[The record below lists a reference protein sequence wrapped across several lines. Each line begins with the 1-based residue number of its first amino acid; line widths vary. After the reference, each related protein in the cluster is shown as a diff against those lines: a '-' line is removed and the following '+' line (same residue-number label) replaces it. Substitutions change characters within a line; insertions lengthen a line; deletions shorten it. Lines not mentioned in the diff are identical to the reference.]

1 MLATL
6 KERLDA
12 RHSALLVIDMQ
23 NDFCAEGG
31 YVEKVIGRNAQ
42 ACRAIAGDVAG
53 LVADARAA
61 KVPVVWVVA
70 DYSVDKVTPSMR
82 IKAMERGS
90 DAVCC
95 APGSWGAAFHGVA
108 PAAGESVITKHC
120 YSGFMGTPLDAHL
133 RGLGTQTLVFAGVQ
147 TNVCVESTLRDGAS
161 LGFHIVVAKDCVASH
176 MQPAHE
182 ATLQMVSFLFGDV
195 LARRDIAAHW
205 RVP

>member
-6 KERLDA
+6 KERLEA

-31 YVEKVIGRNAQ
+31 YVEKVIGRNAA
-42 ACRAIAGDVAG
+42 ACRAIAADVAA

-70 DYSVDKVTPSMR
+70 DYSFDKVTAGMR
-82 IKAMERGS
+82 VKALERGTE
-90 DAVCC
+90 AVCC
-95 APGSWGAAFHGVA
+95 APGSWGAAFLGAA
-108 PAAGESVITKHC
+108 PTAGETVITKHC

-133 RGLGTQTLVFAGVQ
+133 RGLGARTLVFAGVQ

-161 LGFHIVVAKDCVASH
+161 LGFHIVVARDCVASH

-182 ATLQMVSFLFGDV
+182 GTLQAVSFLFGDV
-195 LARRDIAAHW
+195 LGRRDIAAHW
-205 RVP
+205 AS